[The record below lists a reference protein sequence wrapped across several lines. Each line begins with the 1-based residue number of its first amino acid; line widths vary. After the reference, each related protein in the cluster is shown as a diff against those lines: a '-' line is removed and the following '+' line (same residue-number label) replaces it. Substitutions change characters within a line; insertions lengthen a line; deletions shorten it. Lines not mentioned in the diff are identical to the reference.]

1 MFLQLASTRLLGHSM
16 LLVLV
21 HWNSQKIKE
30 ECGTMTSR
38 IRQAQPGMRMTQT
51 VWYLRTNMLT
61 NPNQSLGL
69 MSLER
74 SSVRVSC
81 SKSQA
86 QELTRLT
93 IRWLSPNYPKA
104 SNRRRHH
111 SYPNPLDSSHCND
124 SLFSL
129 RTNYLKPNEFTN
141 TNPQGKLPAPNLSTT
156 VQLDLKSNI
165 SKWSR
170 PWAPTT
176 ASKTISGAGKQKPLA
191 NYSAE
196 SSSEDYEQSDHLLSS
211 MHDHSLKYEPIT
223 VMTLSILKSSSFL
236 LHRCFRR

>member
-93 IRWLSPNYPKA
+93 IR
-104 SNRRRHH
+104 
-111 SYPNPLDSSHCND
+111 
-124 SLFSL
+124 
-129 RTNYLKPNEFTN
+129 
-141 TNPQGKLPAPNLSTT
+141 
-156 VQLDLKSNI
+156 
-165 SKWSR
+165 
-170 PWAPTT
+170 
-176 ASKTISGAGKQKPLA
+176 
-191 NYSAE
+191 
-196 SSSEDYEQSDHLLSS
+196 
-211 MHDHSLKYEPIT
+211 
-223 VMTLSILKSSSFL
+223 
-236 LHRCFRR
+236 